1 MRTAVWPRRA
11 KRGRHHRAVLVTFRP
26 TWRQTLS
33 AGLRA
38 GGAGAMSLALVAT
51 AATVAPPLAGQIAGT
66 TRGIAHLPALAW
78 FAVVLPLPLG
88 VLGALLLGRQVGVRL
103 DGVGV
108 HPLSLARQ
116 SVAAWALVMDVR
128 TERRRRRTV
137 VVLYLRDGTIV
148 RLRAPYDG
156 GLLGRDPQFER
167 KLFMIRHV
175 WETHRQLRN
184 RVGTR

>member
-1 MRTAVWPRRA
+1 
-11 KRGRHHRAVLVTFRP
+11 VLVTFRP
-26 TWRQTLS
+26 TWRQALS

-38 GGAGAMSLALVAT
+38 GGAGTSVLALVAA
-51 AATVAPPLAGQIAGT
+51 AATAVPPLAERITGT
-66 TRGIAHLPALAW
+66 TLGLPQLPPLAW
-78 FAVVLPLPLG
+78 IAVLVPLPLG
-88 VLGALLLGRQVGVRL
+88 TLGGLLLGRQVGVRL

-108 HPLSLARQ
+108 HPLTLAPQ
-116 SVAAWALVMDVR
+116 SVAAWGRVMDIR

-137 VVLYLRDGTIV
+137 IVLYLRDGSIV